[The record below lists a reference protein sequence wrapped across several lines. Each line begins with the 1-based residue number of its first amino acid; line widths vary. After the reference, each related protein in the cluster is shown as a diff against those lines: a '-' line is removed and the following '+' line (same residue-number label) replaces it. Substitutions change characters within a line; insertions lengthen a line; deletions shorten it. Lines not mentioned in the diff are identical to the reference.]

1 MTYNTTTNGH
11 NEYFIPEGVMRLMST
26 IYYLVRRYQRIRR
39 VKTEDR
45 NVRLYS
51 YILLYG
57 RNMVNGL
64 SYVYNIIYYIYTRA
78 LVIRII
84 ILRI

>member
-1 MTYNTTTNGH
+1 
-11 NEYFIPEGVMRLMST
+11 MRLMST

-51 YILLYG
+51 YILYG

-64 SYVYNIIYYIYTRA
+64 SSVYNIIIYM
-78 LVIRII
+78 LEHS
-84 ILRI
+84 

>member
-1 MTYNTTTNGH
+1 
-11 NEYFIPEGVMRLMST
+11 MRLMST

-51 YILLYG
+51 YILYG

-64 SYVYNIIYYIYTRA
+64 SYVYTILYIIIYSGTRNSYSKNN
-78 LVIRII
+78 IRI
-84 ILRI
+84 